1 MQHYLK
7 SYKCRSNLK
16 KQSNKLGPKSGFS
29 QAVLPVLG
37 LDPGTVRTGFALL
50 VLQDQKLSLADI
62 GVLKA
67 SASAPLE
74 ARLLTIG
81 QALEE
86 LYQKHPVSQTAL
98 ERVFLGKN
106 PDSSFKLGQ
115 AFGLCSYQ
123 AVLHGSEVFSYPARY
138 VKQAVTG
145 SGRADKEMVKHFVL
159 NTFDLKKSAFENDA
173 TDALAVAL
181 CHLRTKCLPVPDLKE
196 SQGAKK
202 T

>member
-1 MQHYLK
+1 MRHDLK
-7 SYKCRSNLK
+7 PYQCRSSLN
-16 KQSNKLGPKSGFS
+16 QPSNKLGPKSSFS

-50 VLQDQKLSLADI
+50 VLQGKKLSLADI

-67 SASAPLE
+67 RASAPLQT
-74 ARLLTIG
+74 RLLTIG

-86 LYQKHPVSQTAL
+86 LYQKHLVAHTAL

-123 AVLHGSEVFSYPARY
+123 AVRHGSEVFSYPARS
-138 VKQAVTG
+138 VKQVVTG
-145 SGRADKEMVKHFVL
+145 SGRADKELVKHFVL
-159 NTFDLKKSAFENDA
+159 NTFGLKKRAFENDA

-181 CHLRTKCLPVPDLKE
+181 CHLRTKYLTLPDLKKAR
-196 SQGAKK
+196 QLR
-202 T
+202 TL